1 MELLLRMVKW
11 SVLAGGATLLLLLLK
26 EPLDKRYSAKWRYW
40 LWLVL
45 AAVLLLA
52 PVPWG
57 ALLPEGAASAV
68 ETPVTIQVPQTT
80 IVVGQGGVSLTTR
93 EELEESPLIVEPA
106 ASSNTAQ
113 EALEGS
119 RQETKLL
126 PLETVLTG
134 LWLGGALALLLWR
147 LGGSWT
153 FARKVRRW
161 SREPREETAALCAG
175 IREEMGIEGKI
186 PLAVCAAVDSPMA
199 VGLFRPRLLLPREDY
214 SPREL
219 AFIFRHELTHIR
231 RRDLWYKLVLLLAQM
246 IYWWN
251 PLVWLM
257 VRQAEA
263 DIELTC
269 DDAVVAGRSGEDRR
283 AYSETLLGSLHR
295 QKGLARAALSTHF
308 YGGAEI
314 MKRRFRNILGSSA
327 RRRGSV
333 ALVCVL
339 LLVAAVGCTV
349 GVSAAVAGKPLSDE
363 ELAAWQEKL
372 SDTAYNGFV
381 ASMYS
386 DGSRLSVSQV
396 FYNGAGVDHEM
407 TDGEREAV
415 LEAMGGDPD
424 CPIVAVT
431 AQAADDFLRENT
443 GLGLDNIAGGF
454 GSMWIYLPEYD
465 SYYLAHGDTNY
476 VSVTVTGG
484 TRRGNTIEL
493 TIERPDGTAGLT
505 EGVLTVADG
514 KIKSFTNSL
523 YTAVE
528 TMAWQLMDDQA
539 AEYESADDGP
549 TFVDRYVSDLWC
561 AASFGIDGTNYSVWN
576 VSYRLLPE
584 DLSKVVLTGDMDL
597 ENGWLT
603 ESASMG
609 SPVLVVSVDEAGNIT
624 LEEES
629 WAYALGRDDGFT
641 WEEYITCQIH
651 MGMELTYKLGGWPEL
666 TSPFILDMLEG
677 HNTWAM
683 SWDSC
688 AVAYLEDCQVSP
700 GTFTQVREFKQL
712 SDSECD
718 ESLLIRCDSEEG
730 AVYLLLCHIVY
741 PVESWNA
748 TAAFWMV
755 CGAAWEDGNALAVG
769 VQEQTL
775 YQRAVDFGGGHIG
788 TLNLSGWQGNDCGG
802 VSSVQVLWNDGSGT
816 IFYTRDAIAAQ
827 WGQDSRDYFTDA
839 SSYVATEDGYAF
851 DGSLKLLDVNFDGY
865 LDIGLQAWRDGGSG
879 SWYEYFWLFDP
890 EAGSFRYAFC
900 LRDVGADQETKEVV
914 SSYTEGGYLY
924 EEGVPYEDRYVWD
937 KAGNLTLSRRLE
949 GTAGTAGKATYSLVN
964 GVCAILGEYDARTR
978 LEWHLP
984 SEVYPEGWLYV
995 ANPYF
1000 LGDSFRDKAVEG
1012 SAFWTDESRE
1022 QLEVRLTENSPLNSG
1037 GTVDGPGR
1045 VFTVDIPAGTVLA
1058 EERHGYHGEEP
1069 VPLTEEE
1076 LVRAAGLLAGV
1087 MGEAEAWVEER
1098 SASAQDSAAWT
1109 EYTLADGIPL
1119 TAGELAGF
1127 EELFSGYVSNSYDA
1141 CLYNGLL
1148 RFPFAGAEDAG
1159 YYLDLL
1165 FYDAGNLTVSGQ
1177 RIEEVRSE
1185 TEAADLRA
1193 AGVPIDNYDVQK
1205 IPRAQAQTDL
1215 ARLFGLTEAEA
1226 ANLLAGA
1233 AVKPGYLY
1241 LEEYDAYYSVHTD
1254 TWWHEYIFTGGVFYA
1269 DGICILN
1276 YETDYI
1282 ADFSKKPPEERSYWS
1297 SASMQ
1302 LTIRQEDGSWVA
1314 VSNLGLSE

>member
-11 SVLAGGATLLLLLLK
+11 SVLAGGVTLLLLLLK
-26 EPLDKRYSAKWRYW
+26 GPLDKRYSAKWRYW

-93 EELEESPLIVEPA
+93 EELEESLLTAAPAVDSNAAEEPQGPTRPE
-106 ASSNTAQ
+106 TA
-113 EALEGS
+113 
-119 RQETKLL
+119 RL

-175 IREEMGIEGKI
+175 IRKEMGVERKVS
-186 PLAVCAAVDSPMA
+186 LAVCAAVDSPMV

-219 AFIFRHELTHIR
+219 AFIFRHELTHIC
-231 RRDLWYKLVLLLAQM
+231 RRDLWYKLVLLLAQT

-257 VRQAEA
+257 ARQAEA

-283 AYSETLLGSLHR
+283 AYSETLLSSLHR

-314 MKRRFRNILGSSA
+314 MKQRFRNILGSSA
-327 RRRGSV
+327 RRWGGA
-333 ALVCVL
+333 ALACVL

-349 GVSAAVAGKPLSDE
+349 GVSAAVAGKPLGDE
-363 ELAAWQEKL
+363 ELEAWQEKL
-372 SDTAYNGFV
+372 SDTTYNGFV
-381 ASMYS
+381 AGLYS
-386 DGSRLSVSQV
+386 DVSRLPVGQV

-407 TDGEREAV
+407 TEAERAAV

-431 AQAADDFLRENT
+431 TQAADDFLRENT
-443 GLGLDNIAGGF
+443 GLGLDQIAGGF

-476 VSVTVTGG
+476 VSVTVTSGI
-484 TRRGNTIEL
+484 RRGNTIEL
-493 TIERPDGTAGLT
+493 TIERPDDVPGITEMILT
-505 EGVLTVADG
+505 ITDG
-514 KIKSFTNSL
+514 KIQSFTTPL

-528 TMAWQLMDDQA
+528 TMAWQLMEDQA
-539 AEYESADDGP
+539 AEYESAREDGP

-561 AASFGIDGTNYSVWN
+561 SASFSLDGTSYSVWN

-584 DLSKVVLTGDMDL
+584 DLSKVVLAGGMDL

-603 ESASMG
+603 EAASMG
-609 SPVLVVSVDEAGNIT
+609 SPVLIVSVDEKGNIT
-624 LEEES
+624 LEEET
-629 WAYALGRDDGFT
+629 WAYALWREDGFT
-641 WEEYITCQIH
+641 WEEYITCKIH
-651 MGMELTYKLGGWPEL
+651 MGMDLTYKLGGWPEL
-666 TSPFILDMLEG
+666 TSPFIIDMLEG

-700 GTFTQVREFKQL
+700 GTFTQVREFEQR

-718 ESLLIRCDSEEG
+718 KSLLIRCDSEEG
-730 AVYLLLCHIVY
+730 AVYLLLCHINY
-741 PVESWNA
+741 PVPAWDDTASFWQVCGEVWENGATQA
-748 TAAFWMV
+748 TA
-755 CGAAWEDGNALAVG
+755 
-769 VQEQTL
+769 VQEHVL
-775 YQRAVDFGGGHIG
+775 YQRAVDFGGSHIG
-788 TLNLSGWQGNDCGG
+788 TIYLSGWQGNDCGG
-802 VSSVQVLWNDGSGT
+802 VSSVQVLWDDGSGT
-816 IFYTRDAIAAQ
+816 IFYTRDAIEAQ

-851 DGSLKLLDVNFDGY
+851 DGGLKLLDVNFDGY
-865 LDIGLQAWRDGGSG
+865 LDIGLQAWRDAGGA
-879 SWYEYFWLFDP
+879 WYEYFWLFDP
-890 EAGSFRYAFC
+890 ETAQFQYAFC
-900 LRDVGADQETKEVV
+900 LREVGTDPETEEVI
-914 SSYTEGGYLY
+914 SAYTEDGTSG
-924 EEGVPYEDRYVWD
+924 EERVPCEDRYVWD
-937 KAGNLTLSRRLE
+937 EAGNLTLSRRLE
-949 GTAGTAGKATYSLVN
+949 GAAGTEGKATYSLVN
-964 GVCAILGEYDARTR
+964 GVCTILGEYDDRTR

-1000 LGDSFRDKAVEG
+1000 LGDSFRDMVMEG
-1012 SAFWTDESRE
+1012 SARWTDGDRESL
-1022 QLEVRLTENSPLNSG
+1022 QVRLVENSSLNIG
-1037 GTVDGPGR
+1037 GTVDGPSR
-1045 VFTVDIPAGTVLA
+1045 IFTVDIAAGKVLQ
-1058 EERHGYHGEEP
+1058 EERFDYHGEAP
-1069 VPLTEEE
+1069 IPLTEEE
-1076 LVRAAGLLAGV
+1076 LVRVAGLLAGV

-1098 SASAQDSAAWT
+1098 SASAPESMAWT

-1119 TAGELAGF
+1119 TTGELAGF
-1127 EELFSGYVSNSYDA
+1127 EELFSGYDPDNYDSY
-1141 CLYNGLL
+1141 LYNGLL
-1148 RFPFAGAEDAG
+1148 HFPFAGPEDAG
-1159 YYLDLL
+1159 YCLDLL
-1165 FYDAGNLTVSGQ
+1165 FYDAGNFTASGQ
-1177 RIEEVRSE
+1177 RVEEVRSE
-1185 TEAADLRA
+1185 EEKADLRA
-1193 AGVPIDNYDVQK
+1193 AGVPIDNYEVQK
-1205 IPRAQAQTDL
+1205 IPRAQAQADL

-1226 ANLLAGA
+1226 AKLLEEA

-1254 TWWHEYIFTGGVFYA
+1254 TWWKEYTFTSGFFYG
-1269 DGICILN
+1269 DGICVL
-1276 YETDYI
+1276 DYKTPFI
-1282 ADFSKKPPEERSYWS
+1282 ADFSRKPPEERGYWS
-1297 SASMQ
+1297 DAAMQ
-1302 LTIRQEDGSWVA
+1302 LTLRQEDGSWVA
-1314 VSNLGLSE
+1314 VSNLGLSA

>member
-1 MELLLRMVKW
+1 MELLLRILKW
-11 SVLAGGATLLLLLLK
+11 SALAGGVTLLLLALK
-26 EPLDKRYSAKWRYW
+26 GPLDRRYRAKWRYW
-40 LWLVL
+40 LWLAL
-45 AAVLLLA
+45 AAALVLSPA
-52 PVPWG
+52 PWG
-57 ALLPEGAASAV
+57 DLLPEGAAPAV
-68 ETPVTIQVPQTT
+68 EAPVTIRVPQTT
-80 IVVGQGGVSLTTR
+80 IVVGQGGLSLAPR
-93 EELEESPLIVEPA
+93 EAWEDRALIVEPA
-106 ASSNTAQ
+106 ASPDAVQGTR
-113 EALEGS
+113 EPT
-119 RQETKLL
+119 RQEPRLL
-126 PLETVLTG
+126 PLDAVLTAV
-134 LWLGGALALLLWR
+134 WLAGAAALLLWR
-147 LGGSWT
+147 LVGSRA
-153 FARKVRRW
+153 FARRTRRW
-161 SREPREETAALCAG
+161 SRPVPEAVAALCDG
-175 IREEMGIEGKI
+175 LRRDMGIKRAV

-199 VGLFRPRLLLPREDY
+199 VGLFRPRLLLPREDLGGQ
-214 SPREL
+214 EL
-219 AFIFRHELTHIR
+219 EFILRHELTHIR
-231 RRDLWYKLVLLLAQM
+231 RRDLWYKLALLLAQTVH
-246 IYWWN
+246 WFN
-251 PLVWLM
+251 PLVWLL

-269 DDAVVAGRSGEDRR
+269 DDAVMAGRCGEDRR

-295 QKGLARAALSTHF
+295 QKGLAKAALSTHF

-314 MKRRFRNILGSSA
+314 MKARFRNILGGGQ
-327 RRRGSV
+327 RRWGAAALTA
-333 ALVCVL
+333 ALV
-339 LLVAAVGCTV
+339 LVAAVGCAV
-349 GVSAAVAGKPLSDE
+349 GVAAAEEALGEE

-372 SDTAYNGFV
+372 SDPAYNGFV
-381 ASMYS
+381 SAMYS
-386 DGSRLSVSQV
+386 DVSRLPVSEV
-396 FYNGAGVDHEM
+396 FYNGAGVDHEL
-407 TDGEREAV
+407 TEAEREAV

-431 AQAADDFLRENT
+431 VQAADDFLRENT
-443 GLGLDNIAGGF
+443 GLGLDQIAGGF

-528 TMAWQLMDDQA
+528 TMAWQLMNDQA

-549 TFVDRYVSDLWC
+549 VFVDRYVSNLWYGYGFDIEG
-561 AASFGIDGTNYSVWN
+561 ASYSVWN

-584 DLSKVVLTGDMDL
+584 DLSKVVLAGGMDL
-597 ENGWLT
+597 ENGWVT

-609 SPVLVVSVDEAGNIT
+609 SPVLIVSVDEAGDIT
-624 LEEES
+624 LEEQS
-629 WAYALGRDDGFT
+629 WAYALWRDDGFT
-641 WEEYITCQIH
+641 WEEYIWCRLH
-651 MGMELTYKLGGWPEL
+651 LGMELTYKLGGWPEL

-718 ESLLIRCDSEEG
+718 ESLLIRCDNEEG
-730 AVYLLLCHIVY
+730 AVYLLLCHINY
-741 PVESWNA
+741 PVPAWDATVSFWQVCGEVWENGATQA
-748 TAAFWMV
+748 TA
-755 CGAAWEDGNALAVG
+755 
-769 VQEQTL
+769 VQEQML

-802 VSSVQVLWNDGSGT
+802 VSSVQVLWDDGSGT
-816 IFYTRDAIAAQ
+816 IFYTRDAIVAQ

-839 SSYVATEDGYAF
+839 SSYAATEDGYAF
-851 DGSLKLLDVNFDGY
+851 DGGLKLLDVNFDGY

-890 EAGSFRYAFC
+890 ETAQFRYAFC

-937 KAGNLTLSRRLE
+937 DAGNLTLSRRLA
-949 GTAGTAGKATYSLVN
+949 GTAGTDGKATYSLVN
-964 GVCAILGEYDARTR
+964 GVCVILGEYDARTR

-1058 EERHGYHGEEP
+1058 EERHGYQGEEP

-1098 SASAQDSAAWT
+1098 SASAQDSAAWA
-1109 EYTLADGIPL
+1109 EYTLAEGIPL

-1141 CLYNGLL
+1141 YLYNGLL
-1148 RFPFAGAEDAG
+1148 RFPFAGPEDAG

-1177 RIEEVRSE
+1177 PVEEVRSE
-1185 TEAADLRA
+1185 AEAADLRA

-1205 IPRAQAQTDL
+1205 IPRAQAQADL

-1226 ANLLAGA
+1226 AELLAGA

-1269 DGICILN
+1269 DGVCVLDCEIPFM
-1276 YETDYI
+1276 
-1282 ADFSKKPPEERSYWS
+1282 ADFSKKPPEERGYWS
-1297 SASMQ
+1297 SAPMQ
-1302 LTIRQEDGSWVA
+1302 LTLRQEGGSWVA
-1314 VSNLGLSE
+1314 VSNLGRSE

>member
-1 MELLLRMVKW
+1 MELLLRLAKW
-11 SVLAGGATLLLLLLK
+11 SALAGVLTALVLALRG
-26 EPLDKRYSAKWRYW
+26 PLDRRYRAKWRYW

-45 AAVLLLA
+45 AAVLALA
-52 PVPWG
+52 PLPWG
-57 ALLPEGAASAV
+57 ELLPERVQAL
-68 ETPVTIQVPQTT
+68 EPPVVVQVPQTA
-80 IVVGQGGVSLTTR
+80 IVVGDGGLSLAPR
-93 EELEESPLIVEPA
+93 EELTEDI
-106 ASSNTAQ
+106 
-113 EALEGS
+113 
-119 RQETKLL
+119 L
-126 PLETVLTG
+126 PLEPATDAPAAQLQPDAAGEETTRLPLDAVLTAV
-134 LWLGGALALLLWR
+134 WLAGAAALLAWR
-147 LGGSWT
+147 LMGSWA

-161 SREPREETAALCAG
+161 SRPAPAETLALYD
-175 IREEMGIEGKI
+175 RVRRDMGIKR
-186 PLAVCAAVDSPMA
+186 AVPVAMCAAVDSPMA
-199 VGLFRPRLLLPREDY
+199 AGLLRPRLLLPRGDY
-214 SPREL
+214 GAEEL
-219 AFIFRHELTHIR
+219 TFILRHELTHIR
-231 RRDLWYKLVLLLAQM
+231 RRDLWYKLALLLAQAVH
-246 IYWWN
+246 WFN

-269 DDAVVAGRSGEDRR
+269 DDAVMAGREAADRR
-283 AYSETLLGSLHR
+283 AYSETLLRSLHR
-295 QKGLARAALSTHF
+295 QKGLAKAALSTHF
-308 YGGAEI
+308 YGGAEV
-314 MKRRFRNILGSSA
+314 MKERFRNILSSGK
-327 RRRGSV
+327 RRWGGV
-333 ALVCVL
+333 ALA
-339 LLVAAVGCTV
+339 VALTAVAVAGCAV
-349 GVSAAVAGKPLSDE
+349 GVSAAAEEPLSDE

-372 SDTAYNGFV
+372 SDPAYNGFL
-381 ASMYS
+381 AAMYS
-386 DGSRLSVSQV
+386 DVSRLPVGQV

-407 TDGEREAV
+407 TEEERAAV

-424 CPIVAVT
+424 CPIYAVT
-431 AQAADDFLRENT
+431 TQAADDFLRENT
-443 GLGLDNIAGGF
+443 GLSLDDIAGGF

-484 TRRGNTIEL
+484 VRRGDTVEL
-493 TIERPDGTAGLT
+493 TIELPGGNLT
-505 EGVLTVADG
+505 WLDAGVLTVVDG
-514 KIKSFTNSL
+514 KIKSFTTPL

-528 TMAWQLMDDQA
+528 TMAWQVMNDQA
-539 AEYESADDGP
+539 ETYESAEDGP
-549 TFVDRYVSDLWC
+549 AFVDRYISGLWC
-561 AASFGIDGTNYSVWN
+561 GDSFTIDGTTYSVWN

-603 ESASMG
+603 EAASMG
-609 SPVLVVSVDEAGNIT
+609 SPVLIVSVDEAGNIT
-624 LEEES
+624 LEEEA
-629 WAYALGRDDGFT
+629 WAYALWRDDGFT
-641 WEEYITCQIH
+641 WEEYIYCRLH
-651 MGMELTYKLGGWPEL
+651 LGMELTYKLGGWPEL
-666 TSPFILDMLEG
+666 TTPFITDLLEG
-677 HNTWAM
+677 HNTWSQ

-688 AVAYLEDCQVSP
+688 AVAYLEELGVAP
-700 GTFTQVREFKQL
+700 GPLTQVQEFAQPA
-712 SDSECD
+712 DGDCD
-718 ESLLIRCDSEEG
+718 ESLLVRCDSG
-730 AVYLLLCHIVY
+730 GDTLYLLLCHIVY

-802 VSSVQVLWNDGSGT
+802 VSSVQVLWDDGSGT

-851 DGSLKLLDVNFDGY
+851 DGGLKLLDVNFDGY

-890 EAGSFRYAFC
+890 ETAQFRYAFC

-937 KAGNLTLSRRLE
+937 DAGDLTLSRRLE
-949 GTAGTAGKATYSLVN
+949 GAAGTAGKATYSLVN
-964 GVCAILGEYDARTR
+964 GVCVILGEYDARTR

-1058 EERHGYHGEEP
+1058 EERHGYQGEEP

-1087 MGEAEAWVEER
+1087 MGEAEAWVAER
-1098 SASAQDSAAWT
+1098 TASALDSAAWT

-1148 RFPFAGAEDAG
+1148 RFPFAGPEDAG

-1226 ANLLAGA
+1226 ANFLAGA

>member
-1 MELLLRMVKW
+1 MELLLRILKW
-11 SVLAGGATLLLLLLK
+11 SALAGGATLLLLALK
-26 EPLDKRYSAKWRYW
+26 GPLDRRYRAKWRYW
-40 LWLVL
+40 LWLAL
-45 AAVLLLA
+45 AAALVLSPA
-52 PVPWG
+52 PWG
-57 ALLPEGAASAV
+57 DLLPEGAAPAV
-68 ETPVTIQVPQTT
+68 EAPVTIRVPQTT
-80 IVVGQGGVSLTTR
+80 IVVGQGGLSLAPQ
-93 EELEESPLIVEPA
+93 EELGESPLIVEPA
-106 ASSNTAQ
+106 AGSDAAQ
-113 EALEGS
+113 EALEQA

-126 PLETVLTG
+126 PLDAVLTAV
-134 LWLGGALALLLWR
+134 WLAGAAALLAWR
-147 LGGSWT
+147 LAGSWA
-153 FARKVRRW
+153 FARRARRW
-161 SREPREETAALCAG
+161 SRPASAEVLAQFDRVKAD
-175 IREEMGIEGKI
+175 MGLRGEI
-186 PLAVCAAVDSPMA
+186 PLAVCTAVDSPMA
-199 VGLFRPRLLLPREDY
+199 VGLFRPRLLLPGEDFG
-214 SPREL
+214 PQEL
-219 AFIFRHELTHIR
+219 DFILRHELTHIR
-231 RRDLWYKLVLLLAQM
+231 RRDLWYKLALLLAQVVH
-246 IYWWN
+246 WFN
-251 PLVWLM
+251 PLVWLL

-269 DDAVVAGRSGEDRR
+269 DDAVVAGRCGEDRR

-295 QKGLARAALSTHF
+295 QKGLAKAALSTHF
-308 YGGAEI
+308 YGGAEV
-314 MKRRFRNILGSSA
+314 MKARFRNILGGGQ
-327 RRRGSV
+327 RRWGAAALTA
-333 ALVCVL
+333 ALV
-339 LLVAAVGCTV
+339 LVAAAGCAV
-349 GVSAAVAGKPLSDE
+349 GVAAAEEPLGEE

-386 DGSRLSVSQV
+386 DVSRLPVSEV

-443 GLGLDNIAGGF
+443 GLGLDQIAGGF
-454 GSMWIYLPEYD
+454 GSMWTYLPEYD

-514 KIKSFTNSL
+514 EIQSYTTPL

-528 TMAWQLMDDQA
+528 TMAWQLMNDQA

-666 TSPFILDMLEG
+666 TTPFITDLLEG
-677 HNTWAM
+677 HNTWSQ

-688 AVAYLEDCQVSP
+688 AVAYLEELGVAP
-700 GTFTQVREFKQL
+700 GSLTQVQEFAQPA
-712 SDSECD
+712 DGDCD
-718 ESLLIRCDSEEG
+718 ESLLVRCDSG
-730 AVYLLLCHIVY
+730 GDTLYLLLCHIVY

-748 TAAFWMV
+748 DASFWMV

-802 VSSVQVLWNDGSGT
+802 VSSVQVLWDDGSGT

-851 DGSLKLLDVNFDGY
+851 DGGLKLLDVNFDGY

-949 GTAGTAGKATYSLVN
+949 GAAGTAGKATYSLVN
-964 GVCAILGEYDARTR
+964 GVCVILGEYDARTR

-1058 EERHGYHGEEP
+1058 EERHGYQGEEP

-1087 MGEAEAWVEER
+1087 MGEAEAWVAER
-1098 SASAQDSAAWT
+1098 TASALDSAAWT

-1148 RFPFAGAEDAG
+1148 RFPFAGPEDAG